1 MNNNY
6 LKMLCELQTRSLV
19 LGFDLKLLG
28 SQKYVSDK
36 LKNFSPEQ
44 LEELKEALVKNGHPR
59 FRKEIAVNH
68 HMPYGTTTAFAE
80 GVKNANNRE
89 NSEAR

>member
-1 MNNNY
+1 M
-6 LKMLCELQTRSLV
+6 
-19 LGFDLKLLG
+19 GFDLKLLG

-44 LEELKEALVKNGHPR
+44 LEKLKEAFVKNDHPR
-59 FRKEIAVNH
+59 FRKEIAANH

>member
-1 MNNNY
+1 M
-6 LKMLCELQTRSLV
+6 RFPV
-19 LGFDLKLLG
+19 LGSDLKLLG

-44 LEELKEALVKNGHPR
+44 LEKLKEAFVKNDHPR
-59 FRKEIAVNH
+59 FRKEIAANH